1 MTTGPTSQQVH
12 IDQPLTN
19 ISIAYTPGDFIAP
32 MVFPL
37 VPVQK
42 QSDKYFIY
50 TKADWMRRE
59 AGVRAPGT
67 RARRGDYGLSTAQY
81 VCVERAIAKG
91 VPDEVQQNADAP
103 LRPLED
109 ASRWCTNQLLLETE
123 STVAADVFGA
133 TWSSSATPSPLWSN
147 DTSTPLADV
156 ETARDTVVKAIG
168 REANTAVVG
177 RGLWRYLK
185 QHPDIVER
193 IKYTAGPTSPAIVT
207 VQAVAA
213 LFELNKLLIGIA
225 INDTAAEGATST
237 LAYIWGNH
245 MFVGYISSGPSLL
258 EPSAGYVFTWQNRQA
273 SRFREDQ
280 ERQDVVEV
288 RMSWD
293 DKVVATD
300 AGYLVKSAA

>member
-1 MTTGPTSQQVH
+1 MSKPTAQQVH

-19 ISIAYTPGDFIAP
+19 ISIAYLPGDFIAG
-32 MVFPL
+32 MVFPN

-50 TKADWMRRE
+50 TKADWLRRE
-59 AGVRAPGT
+59 AGPRAPGT

-81 VCVERAIAKG
+81 ACLERAIAKG
-91 VPDEVQQNADAP
+91 VPDEVVANADQP

-109 ASRWCTNQLLLETE
+109 ASRWCTNQLLLEVE
-123 STVAADVFGA
+123 SDVQSDVFG
-133 TWSSSATPSPLWSN
+133 TGWSSSATPSPLWSN
-147 DTSTPLADV
+147 NTSTPVDDV
-156 ETARDTVVKAIG
+156 ETARNSVVSSIG
-168 REANTAVVG
+168 REANVGVMG
-177 RGLWRYLK
+177 RGLWRYIK

-207 VQAVAA
+207 IQAVAA
-213 LFELNKLLIGIA
+213 LFSLDKLLIGIA

-237 LAYIWGNH
+237 LAYLWGSH
-245 MFVGYISSGPSLL
+245 MFVGYVARGPSLL
-258 EPSAGYVFTWQNRQA
+258 EPSAGYVFTWQQRQA

-293 DKVVATD
+293 TKLTATD
-300 AGYLVKSAA
+300 AGYLIKSAA